1 MLARP
6 VGRTAQ
12 EIPMMLAERSRSRAT
27 AREQNGLVGAADGRE
42 RFTLRS
48 AETVDRLRAVV
59 RNGNVLRIWIKGAD
73 GKTLIEIPSLLG
85 IRSGGRLPP
94 VLAAVGALASVS
106 GELTVEVERE
116 TAWPPYKD

>member
-1 MLARP
+1 
-6 VGRTAQ
+6 
-12 EIPMMLAERSRSRAT
+12 MMLAERSRSRAT
-27 AREQNGLVGAADGRE
+27 AREQNGLVGAPDGRE
-42 RFTLRS
+42 RFTLRG

-59 RNGNVLRIWIKGAD
+59 HDGNVLRIWIKGAD